1 LLLHQLKIETQMT
14 ALPTRQQSEWPLS
27 LNRDQFLIVL
37 ATLRARV
44 REGEWLEGEPLVVS
58 DLADACGVSATPVRE
73 ALSRLA
79 GEALIEDRRGR
90 GYHARYVDGV
100 ELADLYRAQAALGQ
114 IALSCGDAVI
124 PPPPPSQI
132 EFMTAPVEAWESLFE
147 TVISLAESNF
157 LILEQRRLADRLAPA
172 RRAEPTVLAET
183 AADFEPLL
191 SAWSA
196 GDRNGLRVVL
206 SALLRRRIHSS
217 ELLAR
222 RMRLKSPNYNSS
234 I

>member
-157 LILEQRRLADRLAPA
+157 LILEQRR
-172 RRAEPTVLAET
+172 RAEPTVLAET
-183 AADFEPLL
+183 AADLEPLL

-222 RMRLKSPNYNSS
+222 RMRLKSPKYNSS